1 MKLLLAIVLLL
12 SALLTSVTSARAQE
26 DADSRYI
33 VIYTV
38 IQQADSDLNEGQ
50 SGAALAAYQS
60 AQAQL
65 LRFQRIYPTW
75 NTDIV
80 SYRLNDL
87 SEKIAA
93 LQSQL
98 PAQPAAVVTNAP
110 AATAITNSAPAASAP
125 PATGGNLQLNVLQTQ
140 LQSLKDENAQLQSKL
155 KEALSGQPE
164 MVDASEVTAADNQ
177 IRALMKE
184 NDLLKASMHT
194 AAKPTEGA
202 EISQLQSQLA
212 ETTRKLSDEHAR
224 ADKLAEENARLKLA
238 LANAGKESPNA
249 PEEALRDENDR
260 LKSQL
265 DSMQAAGQQTAA
277 INATATS
284 NAATQ
289 LAALKSAVLLA
300 TLEKTALED
309 RLKRLYTALT
319 ETNATYQ
326 ASIENLTSQRDDLAQ
341 KLKAA
346 NVNPPPPENEAAAT
360 NTPIVVVTTPAPVPA
375 PIAAPAPVASP
386 EVAEAKPAPAPAEQP
401 APAAPVVAPV
411 VVPAPAPTPAPAPV
425 VPATPAP
432 ATPAA
437 QPASPAP
444 APNPPSAETAEL
456 MASAQQHFSNHEFDL
471 AEADYQKILQH
482 DENNGLMLANLAVVE
497 MLEGKLAAAE
507 KHINAALAQS
517 PNDAFNLATLGK
529 IEFAEGNY
537 DRALEA
543 LTRSAQIDPND
554 PETQNYLGVAYSHK
568 NLAKQAET
576 AFLKAIEINPNY
588 GDAHKNLAV
597 IFLSQNPPL
606 PQLARWHYQKS
617 LEAGEPRNPDIEKWL
632 ASKGAPVSAGPQ

>member
-12 SALLTSVTSARAQE
+12 SALLTSARAQE

-33 VIYTV
+33 VIYSV
-38 IQQADSDLNEGQ
+38 IQQADSDLNNGE
-50 SGAALAAYQS
+50 SGAALTAYQS
-60 AQAQL
+60 AQTQL
-65 LRFQRIYPTW
+65 LKFQRIYPDW

-98 PAQPAAVVTNAP
+98 PAQPAAVLTNAP
-110 AATAITNSAPAASAP
+110 AASAGSNSAPVASSP
-125 PATGGNLQLNVLQTQ
+125 PVTGGNLQLNVLQTQ

-164 MVDASEVTAADNQ
+164 MVDASELTAADNQ

-184 NDLLKASMHT
+184 NDLLKANLLT
-194 AAKPTEGA
+194 AAKPTQDA
-202 EISQLQSQLA
+202 EVSQLQSQLA
-212 ETTRKLSDEHAR
+212 ETTRKLSNEQAR
-224 ADKLAEENARLKLA
+224 ADKLTEENTRLKLA
-238 LANAGKESPNA
+238 LANSGKESPGSSD
-249 PEEALRDENDR
+249 EALRDENDR

-265 DSMQAAGQQTAA
+265 DSMQAANQQTVAIDSTAA
-277 INATATS
+277 S
-284 NAATQ
+284 NASTQ

-309 RLKRLYTALT
+309 RLKRLYTALA
-319 ETNATYQ
+319 ETNAAYQ
-326 ASIENLTSQRDDLAQ
+326 ASIQNLTNQRDDLAQ

-346 NVNPPPPENEAAAT
+346 NVNTAPENEAAAT
-360 NTPIVVVTTPAPVPA
+360 NASVAVVTTPAPVPA
-375 PIAAPAPVASP
+375 PVAAPAPAASP

-401 APAAPVVAPV
+401 APAAPVAAPV
-411 VVPAPAPTPAPAPV
+411 IATAPAPAPV
-425 VPATPAP
+425 TPAAPAP
-432 ATPAA
+432 AEPAA
-437 QPASPAP
+437 QPASPIPAP
-444 APNPPSAETAEL
+444 APPASAETAEL

-482 DENNGLMLANLAVVE
+482 DENNGLLLANLAVVE
-497 MLEGKLAAAE
+497 MQEGKLTAAE

-517 PNDAFNLATLGK
+517 PNDAYNLATLGK

-537 DRALEA
+537 DGALQT
-543 LTRSAQIDPND
+543 LSRSAQIDPND
-554 PETQNYLGVAYSHK
+554 PETQNYLGVTYSHK